1 MIVFLDSVEK
11 AVLLLV
17 WGRVLSVLLG
27 AAEHDIDTAQW
38 RVVLAIVTLGGFI
51 FDSFFLHLFFC
62 FFLALLRVQIRAP
75 REDVEEKLAARKK
88 SNGGVRGRAR

>member
-38 RVVLAIVTLGGFI
+38 RVVLAVVTLGGLI
-51 FDSFFLHLFFC
+51 RFFKKYPFTNI
-62 FFLALLRVQIRAP
+62 AGSRIERNENLRVRDLP
-75 REDVEEKLAARKK
+75 VF
-88 SNGGVRGRAR
+88 